1 MKVLCID
8 DEPDILEVLDLS
20 LRMRWPDAEVLK
32 AEDGPTALALFER
45 ESPNLLIVDLGLPGM
60 DGYEVI
66 RRIRL
71 FSNVAIMILS
81 VRDQEQDIV
90 KGLELGADDYVIKPF
105 GHLQLLA
112 RVQALTRRASR
123 SPSGVE
129 GVTEVG
135 RIRLDP
141 NTMEVYVDGEL
152 VSLTPTEYRI
162 LYHLVRN
169 AGRVMTH
176 QALLNKVW
184 GSEAID
190 DRYLLTVHV
199 NHLRAKLGDT
209 SEEPSLILTERG
221 IGYRLAKQRGT
232 CCPAYDHKGC
242 APIDTLKG
250 GMSS

>member
-8 DEPDILEVLDLS
+8 DEPDILEVLGLS
-20 LRMRWPDAEVLK
+20 LKMRWPDVEVLK

-45 ESPNLLIVDLGLPGM
+45 ESPDLLVVDLGLPGM

-66 RRIRL
+66 RRVRL
-71 FSNVAIMILS
+71 YSDVPIIILS

-90 KGLELGADDYVIKPF
+90 KGLELGADDYVTKPF

-112 RVQALTRRASR
+112 RIQALTRRASYR
-123 SPSGVE
+123 PGGVE
-129 GVTEVG
+129 EVMEVG
-135 RIRLDP
+135 KIRLDP
-141 NTMEVYVDGEL
+141 NSREVYVDNKA
-152 VSLTPTEYRI
+152 VSLTPTEYNI

-176 QALLNKVW
+176 QALLSKVW

-190 DRYLLTVHV
+190 DRHLLTVHI

-209 SEEPSLILTERG
+209 GEEPSLILTERG
-221 IGYRLAKQRGT
+221 IGYRLAK
-232 CCPAYDHKGC
+232 
-242 APIDTLKG
+242 
-250 GMSS
+250 